1 MVIRRLKTH
10 SHEWVFYSSVGAP
23 PKSGRLVDFTLF
35 WQGNPM
41 FWIKFILI
49 AAILLVILLLGVE
62 FSILNADPVTVDY
75 LLSKTELPLSLVV
88 VCAFAAGA
96 LVTAAIGAFV
106 VLPLRWQVARLRQ
119 LASSKDQEINVLM
132 RKVGRDGR

>member
-1 MVIRRLKTH
+1 
-10 SHEWVFYSSVGAP
+10 
-23 PKSGRLVDFTLF
+23 
-35 WQGNPM
+35 M

-62 FSILNADPVTVDY
+62 FSILNADSVTVDY
-75 LLSKTELPLSLVV
+75 LLDKTALPLSLVV

-96 LVTAAIGAFV
+96 LVTALIGAFV

-119 LASSKDQEINVLM
+119 LISNKDQEISTLV
-132 RKVGRDGR
+132 RKAERDAH

>member
-1 MVIRRLKTH
+1 
-10 SHEWVFYSSVGAP
+10 
-23 PKSGRLVDFTLF
+23 
-35 WQGNPM
+35 M

-62 FSILNADPVTVDY
+62 FSTLHANPVTVNY
-75 LLSKTELPLSLVV
+75 LLGTMTLPLSLVV

-96 LVTAAIGAFV
+96 LVTALIGAFV

-119 LASSKDQEINVLM
+119 LISNKDQEISMLV
-132 RKVGRDGR
+132 RKAERDAH